1 MHHIRGLEFCIWDYD
16 TLLKI
21 KNEKK
26 RESLVKETKECFF
39 PFCLFFFFQFSMHMG
54 EARMGEMVK
63 FNSQK
68 QRKLKV
74 QRKELDSDFPNYL
87 SIITSHL

>member
-21 KNEKK
+21 KNKKK
-26 RESLVKETKECFF
+26 RESCEGNKRMLLSFL
-39 PFCLFFFFQFSMHMG
+39 PFFFFQFSMHMG
-54 EARMGEMVK
+54 EARVGEMVK

-74 QRKELDSDFPNYL
+74 QRKELDSDICLLFLATCN
-87 SIITSHL
+87 